1 MRLLLFE
8 RASAVPAATQLRE
21 LTTTRFTESTLNQ
34 LRELPS
40 NLITLLWEQATIT
53 LLRAAAVWEDDMVL
67 KAMPEE
73 TVCCRI
79 LCRRAKCSRCFTSRL
94 HCHAPSLQRLAL
106 CQPAP
111 SLQAPAKSTSKSPLV
126 FPSQAT
132 IMARAV
138 FLIGRSKKSPIT
150 PAT

>member
-53 LLRAAAVWEDDMVL
+53 WLRAAAVCGERHGFEGD
-67 KAMPEE
+67 A
-73 TVCCRI
+73 
-79 LCRRAKCSRCFTSRL
+79 
-94 HCHAPSLQRLAL
+94 
-106 CQPAP
+106 
-111 SLQAPAKSTSKSPLV
+111 
-126 FPSQAT
+126 
-132 IMARAV
+132 
-138 FLIGRSKKSPIT
+138 
-150 PAT
+150 